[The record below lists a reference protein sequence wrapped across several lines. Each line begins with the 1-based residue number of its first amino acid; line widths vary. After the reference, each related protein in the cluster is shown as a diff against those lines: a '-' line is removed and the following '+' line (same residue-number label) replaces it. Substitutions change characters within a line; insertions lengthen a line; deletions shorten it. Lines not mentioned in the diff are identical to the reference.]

1 MSALQK
7 ILLPGK
13 AIAKKR
19 PISRLAKQ
27 RTALAD
33 IGSNPAVG
41 SSTLRDKLGQLASR
55 ALTAVQS
62 LASSA
67 AAEMSSAISKAAS
80 NRAAGYTRLS
90 DSHDDTQHHDSMSSG
105 SSSKH
110 AQSPAPAVRP
120 SSADMEDDT
129 ASISASAGDV
139 ISTGSPE
146 LMSDCSSCCDD
157 KGSTSPQQG
166 FPEPLEGSFQCL
178 KCLGKGADGCV
189 IKVQDEQTGG
199 LLAAKVF
206 KHSSILLKELELYS
220 YLGSSCKHIVQH
232 RGIIPITALQEDAT
246 SSSSCIQSYYKKK
259 GQEQVPAATCNMVLL
274 MELGRCNAFSHMLSV
289 HRDLCELRP
298 TELLKQLC
306 KLVSIS
312 RDIITATSELHAAG
326 VIHGDIKLDNT
337 LIITPTSAKLTDL
350 AGSRRLP
357 SDSAAEDGVEGW
369 GMMTTA
375 GMLPPDAGKGERR
388 YLGDDVWALGNVL
401 LTMFFPGLQCWLLA
415 ERSLRA
421 ELAAAVGDIS
431 AAGYI
436 VKASEYVQD
445 HWAEHSTQDSIDAAL
460 SKLQQALVAGSRDD
474 ADAAAAKLGT
484 AGASSRSSRLSMV
497 RQACCID
504 LRLADGEEYLLAARP
519 YLRDAATRR
528 QQEVMARVRDVAVA
542 VVGLIRKALVVNRQ
556 QRPSAQELLCDELF
570 DLVSAA

>member
-7 ILLPGK
+7 MLLPGK

-19 PISRLAKQ
+19 PIGRIAKQ
-27 RTALAD
+27 RTALVD
-33 IGSNPAVG
+33 IGSNAAASG
-41 SSTLRDKLGQLASR
+41 SSTLRNKLSHLASR

-67 AAEMSSAISKAAS
+67 AAEMSSAISRAAS
-80 NRAAGYTRLS
+80 NRAAGYTHLS
-90 DSHDDTQHHDSMSSG
+90 DSHDDTQHHDNMSSG
-105 SSSKH
+105 SSVKH
-110 AQSPAPAVRP
+110 AQSPAPAVPP
-120 SSADMEDDT
+120 SSEDVDGIT
-129 ASISASAGDV
+129 SLSASSGDV

-157 KGSTSPQQG
+157 EGSTSPQQE

-189 IKVQDEQTGG
+189 IRVQDKQTGE

-206 KHSSILLKELELYS
+206 KHGSILLKELELYG

-289 HRDLCELRP
+289 HRDLCKLRP

-357 SDSAAEDGVEGW
+357 VGSAAEDGVEGW

-431 AAGYI
+431 DPGYI

-445 HWAEHSTQDSIDAAL
+445 HWAEHSTQGSIDAAL
-460 SKLQQALVAGSRDD
+460 NKLQQALVAGSRDD
-474 ADAAAAKLGT
+474 TDAAAAKLGT
-484 AGASSRSSRLSMV
+484 AGASSRSSRLCMV

-519 YLRDAATRR
+519 YLREAATRR
-528 QQEVMARVRDVAVA
+528 QQEVMARVQDAAVA
-542 VVGLIRKALVVNRQ
+542 VVGLIRKALVVDRQ

-570 DLVSAA
+570 DLVLAA